1 MQDAGLPL
9 QRLCSAYG
17 ELLVLLR
24 RLYQDC
30 RLVHADLSEYNILV
44 HQVRQGGEEVCR
56 WPGWHMF
63 GPAVWSLQCLG
74 RVVCTAAA
82 VHMLTSSSPVRYP
95 GAGGAGA
102 H

>member
-17 ELLVLLR
+17 ELVVLLR

-44 HQVRQGGEEVCR
+44 HQVRRGGEEV
-56 WPGWHMF
+56 
-63 GPAVWSLQCLG
+63 
-74 RVVCTAAA
+74 
-82 VHMLTSSSPVRYP
+82 
-95 GAGGAGA
+95 
-102 H
+102 